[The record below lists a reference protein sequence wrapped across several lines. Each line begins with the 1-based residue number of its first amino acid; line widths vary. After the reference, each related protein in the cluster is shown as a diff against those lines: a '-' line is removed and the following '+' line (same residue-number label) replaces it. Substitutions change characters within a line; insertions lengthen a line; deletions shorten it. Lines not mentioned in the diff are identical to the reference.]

1 MYKQNGR
8 CAFAY
13 FQVAAMKG
21 MKFDNPQSASLSKV
35 VADCQ
40 TLKYMLVKVK
50 DSTPNAT
57 ELEQVRSCG
66 TQCANA
72 IFACRYQRF
81 DVFAC
86 FPQDEVLK
94 SARGKSMEDKLF
106 NMWQQLQVHVNGVID
121 SDLDKMNADRL
132 PGIKQVRSPSYNC
145 AEIVGR
151 LPKHNES

>member
-1 MYKQNGR
+1 
-8 CAFAY
+8 
-13 FQVAAMKG
+13 MKG

-57 ELEQVRSCG
+57 ELEQVRSYVERWCRHSVRMLFLP
-66 TQCANA
+66 ANVSG
-72 IFACRYQRF
+72 F
-81 DVFAC
+81 DVFVC

-94 SARGKSMEDKLF
+94 SARGQSMEDKLF
-106 NMWQQLQVHVNGVID
+106 NIWQQLQVHVNGVID

-132 PGIKQVRSPSYNC
+132 PGIKQVCSPSYNC

-151 LPKHNES
+151 LPKHNKS